1 MKLETLREKLPQG
14 STIYT
19 TTERESSRIRWVDMY
34 VILDGR
40 LHRLYVEELQEY
52 FGFDADKGYCVGGTG
67 FSASQAVVEALAQV
81 VGNAPEYYKFDNFKS
96 F

>member
-67 FSASQAVVEALAQV
+67 FSAPHEVVRALSQV
-81 VGNAPEYYKFDNFKS
+81 VGNAPEYYQFDNFKS

>member
-52 FGFDADKGYCVGGTG
+52 FGFDADKGYCVEGTG

-81 VGNAPEYYKFDNFKS
+81 VSNDPHYYKFDNFKS